1 MCTLCDK
8 LEQFMPLW
16 GKIDL
21 TSNFNVHPLKSNM
34 PDLEFIY
41 KMKREGRLLGLCK
54 RIRGG
59 NLGKLAKIAIALC
72 PYEVN

>member
-1 MCTLCDK
+1 
-8 LEQFMPLW
+8 MPLW

-54 RIRGG
+54 RIRERNWERGG